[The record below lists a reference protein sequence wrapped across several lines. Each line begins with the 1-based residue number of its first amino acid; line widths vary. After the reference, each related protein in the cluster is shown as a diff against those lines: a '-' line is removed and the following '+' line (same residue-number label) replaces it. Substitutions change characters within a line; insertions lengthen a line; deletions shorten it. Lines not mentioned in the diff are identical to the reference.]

1 MHNIKIEFISL
12 SEERGTIKQTVE
24 SVEITASGLAN
35 DAHAG
40 SWHRQVS
47 IMAIGS
53 RKEFEQRTNY
63 LIKGGEFAEN
73 LIISGVS
80 YNQVKVGD
88 RLQIGEVVLEVSQIG
103 KTDPGHDYDRFKV
116 FDKFDM
122 PKNGLFAKVITPG
135 RIGVGDNGLFV
146 PSK

>member
-1 MHNIKIEFISL
+1 MKDIKVEFISL
-12 SEERGTIKQTVE
+12 SKDRGTIKQTVE
-24 SVEITASGLAN
+24 SVEITPSGLAN

-40 SWHRQVS
+40 DWHRQVS

-53 RKEFEQRTNY
+53 KEEFEQRTNY
-63 LIKGGEFAEN
+63 RIKGGEFAEN

-80 YNQVKVGD
+80 YDQVKVGD
-88 RLQIGEVVLEVSQIG
+88 RLQIGQVVLEVSQIG
-103 KTDPGHDYDRFKV
+103 KTDPGHDYDRFGV

-135 RIGVGDNGLFV
+135 RIRVGDMGLLV
-146 PSK
+146 SHE

>member
-1 MHNIKIEFISL
+1 MHKIKVEFISL

-24 SVEITASGLAN
+24 SVEVTLSGLAN

-53 RKEFEQRTNY
+53 REEFEQRTNY
-63 LIKGGEFAEN
+63 QIKGGEFAEN
-73 LIISGVS
+73 LIVFGVN
-80 YNQVKVGD
+80 YDQVKVGD

-122 PKNGLFAKVITPG
+122 PKNGLFAKVVTSG
-135 RIGVGDNGLFV
+135 RICVGDTGLLV
-146 PSK
+146 SHE